1 MQPMTIM
8 AGLVAVTSTLVVGLT
23 GWTLIS
29 VTDMQADVAVLKDD
43 VEELSS
49 RRPVTRSQVDAMLDV
64 IHLRIDNQELRVE
77 TLAAR
82 VEAAEEDFRSR

>member
-1 MQPMTIM
+1 MTVM
-8 AGLVAVTSTLVVGLT
+8 AGMAAITSTLIVGLT
-23 GWTLIS
+23 GWTLVS

-49 RRPVTRSQVDAMLDV
+49 RSPVTRSQVDGMLDV
-64 IHLRIDNQELRVE
+64 IRLRIDNQELRVE

-82 VEAAEEDFRSR
+82 VEAAEEDYRSR